1 MSRGP
6 LTLCGGPET
15 PIEWKCESVSDQMT
29 NELVGVGAKKIFW
42 EKLQKISKDE
52 ISTASSSL
60 AF

>member
-29 NELVGVGAKKIFW
+29 NELVGVGAKKYFG
-42 EKLQKISKDE
+42 KSCKK
-52 ISTASSSL
+52 
-60 AF
+60 